1 MGQILSRIIFFLLL
15 ISPTLS
21 FSQYL
26 QSTEYLGVFSK
37 SIITL
42 FGLQD
47 AKYDVDMY
55 KVRYHTT
62 DLNGN
67 PVVASGMFA
76 VPINPTCD
84 SLPIALYAHGTVL
97 KRDNVP
103 SANNPESALGKAIA
117 SMGYI
122 VAMPDYLGLGD
133 LPGLHPYQH
142 GMSEATTSVDI
153 LRAAKEFMQDSLP
166 IDFSNEMFLTGY
178 SQGGHAAMAT
188 AKYIQDNQLESE
200 LPVAGAA
207 PLSGAYHISKRQT
220 DELLL
225 DIPYDSPGYIV
236 YLLLSFQEVYGNIFT
251 NYSDILQSPYDTSIP
266 PMYDGNQI
274 ISNIHA
280 VLPNQVSQYLNPT
293 FLNGF
298 IADSATKNTPM
309 WQALLDND
317 NHDWTPQFPIKMLYC
332 RGDQTVKPENTLDAY
347 DAMIANGATAV
358 FKEDI
363 GDFDHGDCIIPAMLG
378 AIDYFETL
386 RTDCDSTITLV
397 PECICMPEGINIYP
411 IPTRDVLNVDSWVSH
426 TVHMEIY
433 NINGKLIYSG
443 RVDSNTKIS
452 TTNWST
458 GMYTIIFSSD
468 SYFETKKF
476 TITR

>member
-1 MGQILSRIIFFLLL
+1 MGQILSRVIFFLLL

-21 FSQYL
+21 FTQHL

-55 KVRYHTT
+55 KVRYNTT

-76 VPINPTCD
+76 VPVNPTCD

-103 SANNPESALGKAIA
+103 SANNPESALGKAMA

-142 GMSEATTSVDI
+142 AQSEATVSIDL
-153 LRAAKEFMQDSLP
+153 LRAAKEFMQDSLLM
-166 IDFSNEMFLTGY
+166 DFSNEMFLTGY

-188 AKYIQDNQLESE
+188 ARYIQDNQLESE

-251 NYSDILQSPYDTSIP
+251 SYSDILQSPYDTVVP
-266 PMYDGNQI
+266 PMFDGNQI
-274 ISNIHA
+274 ISNVHS

-358 FKEDI
+358 FKEDM
-363 GDFDHGDCIIPAMLG
+363 GNFDHGDCVLPAMLG
-378 AIDYFETL
+378 AIDYFEGL
-386 RTDCDSTITLV
+386 RTDCDSSITFV
-397 PECICMPEGINIYP
+397 PECICATEEIQIYP
-411 IPTRDVLNVDSWVSH
+411 IPATNELNIDWPYSPSMH
-426 TVHMEIY
+426 IEIY
-433 NINGKLIYSG
+433 NINGKKVYSG
-443 RVDSNTKIS
+443 QANSFTTIS
-452 TTNWST
+452 TINWSS
-458 GMYTIIFSSD
+458 GVYSIVFSSD
-468 SYFETKKF
+468 THIKTQKF
-476 TITR
+476 TISR